1 MSDFV
6 WGTVTAVSPFRVRL
20 DGDTAEL
27 PFSSDSLVTAQ
38 SLVIADRVR
47 VELSGTRVIVHGRNG
62 GDGDL
67 LTGISGD
74 ITSLDSRV
82 GDVEAAVTLLETRP
96 QGVIP
101 SSVVVGSGSASVAA
115 DGTVT
120 FAGCSSVSLNGVFDG
135 TGMDCYDLLLEY
147 TTGTTSGAMIRF
159 RKSGTDDTASVYD
172 IARFLSPT
180 SGSAYPA
187 TSLAQNSGFLV
198 MSSLPA
204 GTSYS
209 SVRAEIFKPGEAV
222 GTLVTARGLTTLNP
236 MTASTYIGQ
245 WMNGILHR
253 PAVAQDGM
261 TIYSSSGT
269 LSGTMKVV
277 KIG

>member
-1 MSDFV
+1 MEKSGLGSPPSLEVNEFHDNDDV
-6 WGTVTAVSPFRVRL
+6 DSAPHAHHHTLGSGVNQAAPGTVAADVLTLSGAVAVLGVDVTLL
-20 DGDTAEL
+20 DG
-27 PFSSDSLVTAQ
+27 
-38 SLVIADRVR
+38 
-47 VELSGTRVIVHGRNG
+47 
-62 GDGDL
+62 
-67 LTGISGD
+67 
-74 ITSLDSRV
+74 RV
-82 GDVEAAVTLLETRP
+82 GDVEAAVTALETRP
-96 QGVIP
+96 QGVTP

-120 FAGCSSVSLNGVFDG
+120 FTGCSSVSLNGVFDG
-135 TGMDCYDLLLEY
+135 MGMDCYDLLLEY

-159 RKSGTDDTASVYD
+159 RKTGTDDSASVYD

-187 TSLAQNSGFLV
+187 TSLAQNSGYLI
-198 MSSLPA
+198 MTGLPT

-209 SVRAEIFKPGEAV
+209 SVRAEIFKPGKAV

-236 MTASTYIGQ
+236 MTASTTIGQ

-261 TIYSSSGT
+261 TIYSSGGT

-277 KIG
+277 KVG